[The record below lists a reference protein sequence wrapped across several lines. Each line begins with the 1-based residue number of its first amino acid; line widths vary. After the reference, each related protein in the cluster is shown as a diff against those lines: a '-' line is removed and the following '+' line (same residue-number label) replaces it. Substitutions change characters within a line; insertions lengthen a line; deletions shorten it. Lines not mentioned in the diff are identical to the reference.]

1 MQGGSNR
8 FVCKTIYL
16 KLNNA
21 EYNPKLEV
29 SNLMKL
35 CSVSVSATKNDS
47 SNRHKNVAATKLVH
61 SLDLIAAA
69 DDEEQKLAASAWH
82 VPTDNAQVYLF

>member
-69 DDEEQKLAASAWH
+69 DDEAAEAGSICLACPNRQRAG
-82 VPTDNAQVYLF
+82 LRF